1 MKGGI
6 DTVIK
11 RSGPGY
17 MRQLQC
23 LSYKEPKEE
32 EQKNRGYSG
41 WFPHLQGHLGRIMI
55 LVPQAGYTTLFIR
68 VDAHVHYYIT
78 VALGEIRPLI
88 LGSAHV
94 VLLFGQG
101 RGCGHTNQLWLP
113 QVSLC

>member
-55 LVPQAGYTTLFIR
+55 LVPHAGYTTLFIR
-68 VDAHVHYYIT
+68 VDAPGHYYTTLAVGGTHAIILASAQ
-78 VALGEIRPLI
+78 VVFMLGQDMRW
-88 LGSAHV
+88 AQTDNV
-94 VLLFGQG
+94 WTRDDDF
-101 RGCGHTNQLWLP
+101 
-113 QVSLC
+113 